1 VHRRPARRVH
11 RRRTVLDDRARFR
24 KDPHPREIVRSDR
37 AALPDDRLVVD
48 RFTHAIAEA
57 TVYANAHEAEMIPLL
72 APFLKV
78 DPQLVARTM
87 KGSEGIYL
95 DPASIQPMI
104 DVTAKY
110 GIIDHAFTAADIIS
124 PAALK
129 RPAHA

>member
-1 VHRRPARRVH
+1 MTGWFSTADFVTRNRDA
-11 RRRTVLDDRARFR
+11 
-24 KDPHPREIVRSDR
+24 
-37 AALPDDRLVVD
+37 VD

-57 TVYANAHEAEMIPLL
+57 TVCANAHEAEMIPLL

-104 DVTAKY
+104 EVTAKY